1 MDLDL
6 LRAELESVE
15 LLMLNVPLTTD
26 QRARYRCLWA
36 RERELLSHRSRSH
49 VGIDVQ

>member
-6 LRAELESVE
+6 LEAELESVE
-15 LLMLNVPLTTD
+15 LLMLGFPLTTD

-36 RERELLSHRSRSH
+36 RERELLAPRTRNSFG
-49 VGIDVQ
+49 VDGQ